1 MSGQSE
7 NPVHGDGQVPAD
19 AVESAKA
26 EDADALARRVHDL
39 TARIEELREAY
50 YQQNESPVPDADY
63 DALVREL
70 EEIEAGH
77 PELRRDDSP
86 TQHVGGSVDTTTFEA
101 VDHVARMYSLD
112 NVFSH
117 EELRAWFSRERN
129 AVPEGTRWLTEL
141 KIDGLAVNLLYR
153 DGELVRA
160 ATRGDGTTG
169 EDITPNVRTLA
180 DVPQHLDAE
189 HPPAQVEIR
198 GEVFFPVERFA
209 ELNAALVEAGH
220 KPFANP
226 RNAAAGS
233 LRQKNPQIT
242 AQRPLRMLVHGIAA
256 WIPADDSHPEPETQ
270 SEVYEQL
277 RAWGLPISEY
287 YRVCEGPDEVIE
299 YIEHYAEHRHSVTH
313 EIDGV
318 VIKVDDLHTQ
328 EELGYTSRAPRWAT
342 AFKYPPE
349 EVTTRLLDIRV
360 HVGRTGRVTPYAVM
374 EPVLVAGS
382 TVERATLH
390 NAHEVKRKGVY
401 IGDLVVLRKAGDVIP
416 EVLGPVADQR
426 DGSERPFVMPDTC
439 PACGAELYEQKAG
452 DKDLRCPNARSCP
465 EQLVGR
471 VIYLASRSALD
482 IEALGE
488 QAAYALTKP
497 DQYIRAGDD
506 PRADGGAE
514 SGAEA
519 APEAQAAAGTSPAD
533 GGAPDADPAGGVA
546 APLTSEAFLFD
557 LTAED
562 LRGVLTEQTVREN
575 GEERS
580 ELVPYFW
587 TRPELY
593 KTKAR
598 RGEVKT
604 PSRPRKN
611 TLTLL
616 EELEKA
622 KRNPLW
628 RVLVALSIRHV
639 GPAAARE
646 IAAAF
651 GSMEAVRAASV
662 EELAA
667 VEGVGEVIAT
677 SLLEWFEVDW
687 HVEIVERWKAAGV
700 VMDDGVLRGGA
711 PGSAGPRAGGD
722 AGTDPEAA
730 AALVGEIEGVAEPAA
745 AVVAEAAR
753 RQVLAGLTL
762 VATGSLESFT
772 RDGIAETIRATGG
785 KSASSVSKKTDYV
798 VAGAKAGSKLT
809 KAESLGVPV
818 LDEQAFLE
826 LLAHGPAA
834 EEGEESAKGEAAVA
848 GESTGAG

>member
-1 MSGQSE
+1 MSGQAENQDTVSE
-7 NPVHGDGQVPAD
+7 AEAAGTQAPAEEETTG
-19 AVESAKA
+19 AGAAAGTTLTEPGAPAESAD
-26 EDADALARRVHDL
+26 ELARRVHDL

-50 YQQNESPVPDADY
+50 YQENASPLPDADY
-63 DALVREL
+63 DGLVREL
-70 EEIEAGH
+70 EAIEERH

-86 TQHVGGSVDTTTFEA
+86 TQHVGGSVDTTTFDA
-101 VDHVARMYSLD
+101 VEHIARMYSLD

-117 EELRAWFSRERN
+117 DELRAWFARERH

-180 DVPQHLDAE
+180 DVPQHLDTE

-256 WIPADDSHPEPETQ
+256 WIPADASHPEPETQ
-270 SEVYEQL
+270 SEVYGQL
-277 RAWGLPISEY
+277 RSWGLPISEH
-287 YRVCEGPDEVIE
+287 YRVCDSADEVID
-299 YIEHYAEHRHSVTH
+299 YIEHYAEHRHSVSH

-318 VIKVDDLHTQ
+318 VVKVDDLAVQ

-390 NAHEVKRKGVY
+390 NAHEVRRKGVL
-401 IGDLVVLRKAGDVIP
+401 IGDLVVIRKAGDVIP

-426 DGSERPFVMPDTC
+426 DGTETAFAMPETC
-439 PACGAELYEQKAG
+439 PACGSQLYEQKAG

-488 QAAYALTKP
+488 QAAYALT
-497 DQYIRAGDD
+497 
-506 PRADGGAE
+506 
-514 SGAEA
+514 
-519 APEAQAAAGTSPAD
+519 
-533 GGAPDADPAGGVA
+533 APDAYEGGDADSVV
-546 APLTSEAFLFD
+546 PLVSEAFLFD
-557 LTAED
+557 LTREERAGD
-562 LRGVLTEQTVREN
+562 LRGVLTWQTVREG
-575 GEERS
+575 GEERR

-593 KTKAR
+593 RTKAR

-604 PSRPRKN
+604 PSRARKN
-611 TLTLL
+611 TDTLL
-616 EELEKA
+616 AELEKA

-651 GSMEAVRAASV
+651 GSMAAVRRASAD
-662 EELAA
+662 ELAA
-667 VEGVGEVIAT
+667 VEGVGEVIAA
-677 SLLEWFEVDW
+677 SLKEWFEVDW
-687 HVEIVERWKAAGV
+687 HVEIVERWQAAGV

-711 PGSAGPRAGGD
+711 PGSADPHAGGP
-722 AGTDPEAA
+722 AGADPETAS
-730 AALVGEIEGVAEPAA
+730 ALTGEIEGVAEEAA
-745 AVVAEAAR
+745 PLVAEAAR

-762 VATGSLESFT
+762 VATGSLERFT
-772 RDGIAETIRATGG
+772 RDGIAEAIRALGG
-785 KSASSVSKKTDYV
+785 KPAGSVSKKTDYV
-798 VAGAKAGSKLT
+798 VAGAKAGSKLA

-818 LDEQAFLE
+818 LDEEAFLE
-826 LLAHGPAA
+826 LLEHGPAETEADA
-834 EEGEESAKGEAAVA
+834 ESG
-848 GESTGAG
+848 GA